1 MHLCHQA
8 SQTLFSQPPA
18 GQSPTSTPTAPTAP
32 PNAATA
38 PGGATAGE
46 GLNPELFTGIVQ
58 GVLSTM
64 MGSLGTPQNETES
77 IAQFIQR
84 LSQTSNIFTPGTGDA
99 MGELFGVNA
108 FPFSSFRFL
117 YPSRMSKTKEPVFV
131 LRFLRWSA
139 GFGLSELLYGGHG
152 VVAPRAASATWSYPA
167 PSCSVLHWAFP
178 ARPRAHRG
186 QHHCK
191 LFFSSVKWPDSQ
203 CWSWNTP

>member
-1 MHLCHQA
+1 MLVFIRQFYASLSSGFPNTFLSASCGTVSHLD
-8 SQTLFSQPPA
+8 PY
-18 GQSPTSTPTAPTAP
+18 APTAP

-108 FPFSSFRFL
+108 FPFSFVFL
-117 YPSRMSKTKEPVFV
+117 
-131 LRFLRWSA
+131 
-139 GFGLSELLYGGHG
+139 
-152 VVAPRAASATWSYPA
+152 
-167 PSCSVLHWAFP
+167 
-178 ARPRAHRG
+178 
-186 QHHCK
+186 
-191 LFFSSVKWPDSQ
+191 SQ
-203 CWSWNTP
+203 QNE